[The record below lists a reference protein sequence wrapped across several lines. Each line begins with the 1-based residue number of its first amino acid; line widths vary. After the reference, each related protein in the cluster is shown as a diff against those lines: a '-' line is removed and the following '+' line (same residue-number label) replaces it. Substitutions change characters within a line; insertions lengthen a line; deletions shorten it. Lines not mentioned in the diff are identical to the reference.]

1 MGNVVR
7 PRSSGLHRRRTARAS
22 RIQFNGEM
30 VEVCFNDRL
39 YAKYGDSPPT
49 LQQIFDNGFNML
61 SKPHKSDDVC
71 YRRRRVQSDVLI
83 VQDRYGIMF
92 IEPSDWQV
100 KLKPRASRTGL
111 FKLVLAFIAFQKK
124 TRSGANTGVYNVF

>member
-1 MGNVVR
+1 
-7 PRSSGLHRRRTARAS
+7 
-22 RIQFNGEM
+22 M

-71 YRRRRVQSDVLI
+71 YRRWRVQSDVLI

-111 FKLVLAFIAFQKK
+111 F
-124 TRSGANTGVYNVF
+124 